1 MSGYVQGFLL
11 TATPTSN
18 LKKYSYFHHSDV
30 YLRCIYLAPIHIWG
44 YLVRVRVCEIT
55 FDRQQKL
62 DHYDCS
68 PTSLYISCEPFL
80 FPAAWIA
87 SVVVPHCITL
97 SISKGCLGNW
107 QLGNP
112 DSWCAW
118 YITVEITGT
127 QRSSEEIIKENKS
140 SADTYIKLHTFAFSS
155 SCSVCKSVLLKNL
168 LKQCHVLKLILL
180 HGTLCHFH
188 KFKYILYTIYLKHT

>member
-1 MSGYVQGFLL
+1 MFLL
-11 TATPTSN
+11 TARPTSN
-18 LKKYSYFHHSDV
+18 LKKYLYFHHSDV
-30 YLRCIYLAPIHIWG
+30 CLRCIYVAPIHNWG

-68 PTSLYISCEPFL
+68 PTSLHISCEPFL

-87 SVVVPHCITL
+87 PVVVPHCTTL
-97 SISKGCLGNW
+97 SISKGCLGSW
-107 QLGNP
+107 QLGSP
-112 DSWCAW
+112 GSWCAR
-118 YITVEITGT
+118 YIMVETTGT

-140 SADTYIKLHTFAFSS
+140 STDTYLKLHASAFSS

-168 LKQCHVLKLILL
+168 LKLFTAVSC
-180 HGTLCHFH
+180 T
-188 KFKYILYTIYLKHT
+188 